1 MDTNGARRSATARF
15 LVVAAD
21 SRFAAMTL
29 MERIVRVRGP
39 NAVPFN
45 RNWYDVL
52 KCWPAEML
60 NC

>member
-1 MDTNGARRSATARF
+1 MDTDGARRSATARF

-52 KCWPAEML
+52 KC
-60 NC
+60 